1 MVDVENVQ
9 LLQTNIL
16 KGVAMYL
23 NGKSLAYSVTGP
35 GFSSQHGGGG
45 GLRSLVQ
52 NKTRTL

>member
-45 GLRSLVQ
+45 GSRSLVQ
-52 NKTRTL
+52 NKTHTL